1 MSFQIMINL
10 AMALLWMII
19 NDAWSFA
26 SFISGFFLGLLVLYF
41 MRGFFRERLYFHRV
55 YAALVLVLIFFKE
68 LILSSFSVARQILS
82 PKLNISPGIFEMET
96 TLEHEWEVTLLS
108 LLITLTPGTLVVE
121 VAPDNRSLFIHAMDL
136 QSVEAAKEEIRN
148 SFEKAIRE
156 VSR

>member
-19 NDAWSFA
+19 NEAWSFA

-55 YAALVLVLIFFKE
+55 YAVLVLVLIFFKE

-82 PKLNISPGIFEMET
+82 PKLNIRPGIFEMET
-96 TLEHEWEVTLLS
+96 TLEKEWEVTLLS

-136 QSVEAAKEEIRN
+136 QSVEAAEKEIRN

>member
-19 NDAWSFA
+19 NEAWSFA

-41 MRGFFRERLYFHRV
+41 MRGFFRERLYFQRV
-55 YAALVLVLIFFKE
+55 YAVLVLVLIFFKE

-82 PKLNISPGIFEMET
+82 PKLNIRPGIFEMET
-96 TLEHEWEVTLLS
+96 TLEKEWEVTLLS

-136 QSVEAAKEEIRN
+136 QSVEAAEKEIRN